1 MLSKVL
7 SPYRAFAKWFTPTHE
22 WIDIN
27 GNIGTVGITNFAAHH
42 LGDIVY
48 VEIKENKVVK
58 AGESIGEI
66 ESAKETLEIYSPM
79 NGKVIEVNRDISEN
93 PEIINQSAERRGWLC
108 KMELTNPEDTSK
120 LMDNQA
126 YRDKIK
132 IL

>member
-1 MLSKVL
+1 MGNTIL
-7 SPYRAFAKWFTPTHE
+7 SPLFKDQSTEGRETAAILSGRFTNIIKTVPPEEQEQALDDTYQK
-22 WIDIN
+22 ILQK
-27 GNIGTVGITNFAAHH
+27 GNLNDNI
-42 LGDIVY
+42 
-48 VEIKENKVVK
+48 
-58 AGESIGEI
+58 
-66 ESAKETLEIYSPM
+66 SAIL
-79 NGKVIEVNRDISEN
+79 